1 MEKTINTFLEN
12 KSNLDFFINET
23 VQIDILNFLLNFL
36 IAAILSFCVQIVYL
50 KCSTSLSNKR
60 NFSNNFI
67 VLALTTCLIIMVV
80 KNSIALSLGLVG
92 ALSIVRFRAAIKE
105 PEELIF
111 LFLIIAIGLGTGAN
125 QSLITIFGTIIS
137 LVIIL
142 IYSLFKNKSN
152 IENSEIIN
160 LGIETEEKLNEYTID
175 DLSKSISKYVNEII
189 FVSLSQNDGQTVL
202 NFDIRPK
209 SFKDISNIKKEINK
223 KIKKSRIIFATNNN
237 LAI

>member
-12 KSNLDFFINET
+12 KSNLDFFINESI
-23 VQIDILNFLLNFL
+23 QIDIFNFLLNFL
-36 IAAILSFCVQIVYL
+36 IAAILSFCVQMVYL
-50 KCSTSLSNKR
+50 KCSSSLSNKK

-105 PEELIF
+105 PEELIY
-111 LFLIIAIGLGTGAN
+111 LFLIISIGLGTGAN
-125 QSLITIFGTIIS
+125 QSFITIFGTLIS
-137 LVIIL
+137 LIVIF

-160 LGIETEEKLNEYTID
+160 LAIETDERLNENTIND
-175 DLSKSISKYVNEII
+175 ISKNISKYVSEII
-189 FVSLSQNDGQTVL
+189 FVSLSQNNEQTVI

-223 KIKKSRIIFATNNN
+223 KLKRSKIIFATNNN